1 MFARCVSFSFTAF
14 LLSLFPV
21 AALSATKE
29 GAVAFDIKTL
39 EGLGYSAE
47 LANFLV
53 NRINFYPVSMMS
65 LSLLMPIKPIM
76 LQLPSTVKVICVW
89 IVTYSLH

>member
-39 EGLGYSAE
+39 GGLGYSAE
-47 LANFLV
+47 LANFFSQQDKFLPGQHDVAIIV
-53 NRINFYPVSMMS
+53 NAN
-65 LSLLMPIKPIM
+65 K
-76 LQLPSTVKVICVW
+76 
-89 IVTYSLH
+89 TYHVAATFDSEGN